1 MSDDGLLTFPCDL
14 PIKIVGRNCEDF
26 REIANAIVRKHYA
39 DVAVS
44 QTSEQS
50 SRNGAYVSLTFV
62 VNAQSREEIDALY
75 RELTATDEIV
85 MVL

>member
-1 MSDDGLLTFPCDL
+1 MSDDSLLAFPCDL
-14 PIKIVGRNCEDF
+14 PVKIVGRNCEEF
-26 REIANAIVRKHYA
+26 RDIASAIVRKHYA

-44 QTSEQS
+44 RTSEQS

-62 VNAQSREEIDALY
+62 VSAQSREEIDALY
-75 RELTATDEIV
+75 RELTATEEIV